1 MANQKKYPIKY
12 APCFF
17 EMPFKRI
24 STGEKGWCWPIII
37 WVLIGIIGLVI
48 FAGRLHYYNSSIDW
62 LTTLYFVGGLG
73 WVPAT
78 MCGLSRAYYRMCKK
92 IYPYLDE
99 PEITLAEHYNTT
111 ANSIFGYLTAGANVA
126 ISVVI
131 WVFMIITVIF
141 NNATFSTE
149 YTTVFKFIY
158 AFYVIVGIIFTCVPC
173 AVIHFFRS
181 LGKLRKFKLKN
192 YALYQGAGE
201 QLQKIHTN
209 CTWLIW
215 AITILLVLLAAAM
228 FKSPYHEA
236 LWVWL
241 PAFGFVPF
249 GLFVMNKMLTDS
261 LINTALSHEEAAL
274 QEKINRILQNHEIEQ
289 ENLSLY
295 ALLGIQ
301 DTLREHAKNE
311 STLISATL
319 LLFTILGG
327 LGSIVAAILAL
338 FSNETVI
345 QDILRIL
352 NANI

>member
-1 MANQKKYPIKY
+1 MTDQKKYLVEY
-12 APCFF
+12 APCIF
-17 EMPFKRI
+17 EIPFKKI
-24 STGEKGWCWPIII
+24 LTGKKGWCWPIII
-37 WVLIGIIGLVI
+37 WVLIGIVGLAI
-48 FAGRLHYYNSSIDW
+48 FAGGLYYFDSSIDW

-78 MCGLSRAYYRMCKK
+78 MCGLSRAYYRMYKK

-99 PEITLAEHYNTT
+99 PEKTLADHYSTT
-111 ANSIFGYLTAGANVA
+111 ANSIFGYLTNGVNVW
-126 ISVVI
+126 ISLGI
-131 WVFMIITVIF
+131 WVLMIITVII

-149 YTTVFKFIY
+149 YTTASRFIY
-158 AFYVIVGIIFTCVPC
+158 TFYVFVGIIFTCVPC

-181 LGKLRKFKLKN
+181 LARLRKFKLKN

-215 AITILLVLLAAAM
+215 AIIILLVLLSVAM

-249 GLFVMNKMLTDS
+249 GLFIMNKMLTDS
-261 LINTALSHEEAAL
+261 LINTALSHEEAVL
-274 QEKINRILQNHEIEQ
+274 QEKINTILQNQEIEQ
-289 ENLSLY
+289 KNLSLY

-301 DTLREHAKNE
+301 DALRKHTKSE
-311 STLISATL
+311 STLVSVVL

-327 LGSIVAAILAL
+327 LGSIVAAILAV
-338 FSNETVI
+338 FSNDTVI
-345 QDILRIL
+345 QNILHIL

>member
-1 MANQKKYPIKY
+1 MTNRKKYPIEY

-24 STGEKGWCWPIII
+24 LTGETGWCWPIII
-37 WVLIGIIGLVI
+37 WVLIGIICLII
-48 FAGRLHYYNSSIDW
+48 FAGGLHYCNSSIDW

-78 MCGLSRAYYRMCKK
+78 MCGLSRAYYRMCQK

-99 PEITLAEHYNTT
+99 PENILAEHYRTT
-111 ANSIFGYLTAGANVA
+111 ANSIFGYLTTGVNVG
-126 ISVVI
+126 ISLVI
-131 WVFMIITVIF
+131 WVLMIVTVII
-141 NNATFSTE
+141 NNTTFSTE
-149 YTTVFKFIY
+149 YTTALKLIY
-158 AFYVIVGIIFTCVPC
+158 TFYVFVGIIFTCVPC
-173 AVIHFFRS
+173 AVIHFFSS
-181 LGKLRKFKLKN
+181 LVRLRKFKLKN

-201 QLQKIHTN
+201 QLQKIRTN

-215 AITILLVLLAAAM
+215 TIIILLVLLSAAM

-261 LINTALSHEEAAL
+261 LINTALSYEEAAL
-274 QEKINRILQNHEIEQ
+274 QEKINRILQNQKIEQ
-289 ENLSLY
+289 ESLSLY

-301 DTLREHAKNE
+301 DTLREHTKSE
-311 STLISATL
+311 STLVSATL

-327 LGSIVAAILAL
+327 LGSIVAAILAV

>member
-1 MANQKKYPIKY
+1 MVNRMNYPIEY

-17 EMPFKRI
+17 EVPFKKI
-24 STGEKGWCWPIII
+24 LTGKKGWCWPIII
-37 WVLIGIIGLVI
+37 WVLIGIISLAI
-48 FAGRLHYYNSSIDW
+48 FAGRLYYCDSSIDW

-73 WVPAT
+73 WIPAT
-78 MCGLSRAYYRMCKK
+78 MCGLSRVYYRMCQK

-99 PEITLAEHYNTT
+99 PEETLIEHYRIT
-111 ANSIFGYLTAGANVA
+111 ANSIFGYLTNGVNVG
-126 ISVVI
+126 ISLFI
-131 WVFMIITVIF
+131 WVLMIITVIT

-149 YTTVFKFIY
+149 YTTALKFIY
-158 AFYVIVGIIFTCVPC
+158 TFYVFVGIIFTCVPC

-181 LGKLRKFKLKN
+181 LAGLRKFKLKN

-209 CTWLIW
+209 CTWLIG
-215 AITILLVLLAAAM
+215 AIIILFILLSIAM

-249 GLFVMNKMLTDS
+249 GLFIMNKMLTDS
-261 LINTALSHEEAAL
+261 LINTALSREESVL
-274 QEKINRILQNHEIEQ
+274 QEKINTILQNQEIER

-301 DTLREHAKNE
+301 DTLREHTKSE
-311 STLISATL
+311 SKLVSAAL

-327 LGSIVAAILAL
+327 LGSVVAAALAL

-345 QDILRIL
+345 RTIL
-352 NANI
+352 NFLTAHL